1 MNQTLRLILP
11 ALLALTGVNAALAD
25 DTMASGD
32 SATAGSTST
41 EPTLLTSTEN
51 LAKSY
56 VLGRNI
62 QLGVGFAQGTFKL
75 SRSGDNAQITDNG
88 AVTLVAAIDSA
99 TRPLSSWTM
108 RHGDATLGYDFTAT
122 GGFFSPSKQLLNS
135 ATEGTDV
142 GTSVNGGFVAA
153 APRLTF
159 NMGPLYQD
167 SPIYWKYSAGVGAAL
182 LHFDGKALFEGDES
196 SGEHSV
202 SGGAVPS
209 LYIETKWQ
217 MQFGHWDLIFNS
229 QYLGDRHQ
237 GYLTTYEVYS
247 LGAAYL
253 FSF

>member
-1 MNQTLRLILP
+1 MKITVRTLLLP
-11 ALLALTGVNAALAD
+11 TMLALLGSLTARAD
-25 DTMASGD
+25 DTPATTD
-32 SATAGSTST
+32 SSDNSQ
-41 EPTLLTSTEN
+41 PPSLLNSTEN

-62 QLGVGFAQGTFKL
+62 SLGVGFAQGTFKL

-88 AVTLVAAIDSA
+88 GATLIAAIDSA
-99 TRPLSSWTM
+99 THPLKDWPL

-122 GGFFSPSKQLLNS
+122 GGFFSPSKQLLDN
-135 ATEGTDV
+135 ATQGTDV

-153 APRLTF
+153 APRFTF
-159 NMGPLYQD
+159 NMGPLYPD
-167 SPIYWKYSAGVGAAL
+167 SHIYWKYSAGVGAAL
-182 LHFDGKALFEGDES
+182 LHFDGKALFEGDQS

-202 SGGAVPS
+202 SGAAVPS

-217 MQFGHWDLIFNS
+217 MQFGHWDVIFNS

-237 GYLTTYEVYS
+237 GYLTTYEGYG
-247 LGAAYL
+247 LGAAYQ